1 MSISSLTSNIDR
13 LERDIATLEKQKSTE
28 SDKEL
33 RVLKNIDSL
42 TDQANRT
49 TSQSSLKSKL
59 NQIRTKQ
66 TELGRIEKKKVDI
79 SKKLADKNKQLRKF
93 QIDLTKEQTK
103 ERKKTEREQLS
114 FQRDLNRELERHK
127 QLTHET
133 IRIQSIET
141 PKIENKEYDVFISH
155 SSADKDEF
163 VRPLA
168 SELQNLGLK
177 VWYDEFELKVGDSL
191 RRSIDQGLINSRY
204 GIVVLS
210 SSFFKRDWT
219 NYELDGFVNKE
230 MNGLKVILP
239 IWHKVSKDEVQKFS
253 LSLADKV
260 ALNSSIYS
268 VKEIAEEINNLIK
281 LKIE

>member
-1 MSISSLTSNIDR
+1 MSISSITSNIDR
-13 LERDIATLEKQKSTE
+13 IERDIANLEKQKSSE

-33 RVLKNIDSL
+33 RVQKNIDSL

-49 TSQSSLKSKL
+49 TSQSTLKSKL
-59 NQIRTKQ
+59 NQIRSKQ
-66 TELGRIEKKKVDI
+66 TILGRIEKKKADI
-79 SKKLADKNKQLRKF
+79 SKKLADKNKQLRKY
-93 QIDLTKEQTK
+93 QYDLTKEQTR
-103 ERKKTEREQLS
+103 ERKKTEREQLE
-114 FQRDLNRELERHK
+114 FQRNLNRELERQK
-127 QLTHET
+127 QLTRET
-133 IRIQSIET
+133 LEMQTVEK
-141 PKIENKEYDVFISH
+141 PKTENKEYDVFISH
-155 SSADKDEF
+155 SSADKDDF

-168 SELQNLGLK
+168 TELQNLGIK
-177 VWYDEFELKVGDSL
+177 VWFDEFELKIGDSL

-230 MNGLKVILP
+230 MNGMKVILP

-268 VKEIAEEINNLIK
+268 VKEIAEEINELIK
-281 LKIE
+281 

>member
-1 MSISSLTSNIDR
+1 MSISSITSNIDR
-13 LERDIATLEKQKSTE
+13 FERDIATLEKQKSSE

-42 TDQANRT
+42 TDQANRS
-49 TSQSSLKSKL
+49 TSQSTLKSKL
-59 NQIRTKQ
+59 SQLRTKQ
-66 TELGRIEKKKVDI
+66 TELGRIEKKKADI
-79 SKKLADKNKQLRKF
+79 SKKVAEKNKQLRKY
-93 QIDLTKEQTK
+93 QIDLTKEQTR
-103 ERKKTEREQLS
+103 ERKKTEKEQLD
-114 FQRDLNRELERHK
+114 FQRNLRREIERQK
-127 QLTHET
+127 QITHEN
-133 IRIQSIET
+133 IRIQSVEI
-141 PKIENKEYDVFISH
+141 PKTESKEYDVFISH
-155 SSADKDEF
+155 SSADKEEF

-168 SELQNLGLK
+168 LELQNLGIK
-177 VWYDEFELKVGDSL
+177 VWYDEFELKMGDSL

-281 LKIE
+281 

>member
-1 MSISSLTSNIDR
+1 MSISSITSNIDR
-13 LERDIATLEKQKSTE
+13 IERDIANLEKQKSSE

-33 RVLKNIDSL
+33 RVQKNIDSL

-49 TSQSSLKSKL
+49 TSQSTLKSKL
-59 NQIRTKQ
+59 NQIRSKQ
-66 TELGRIEKKKVDI
+66 TILGRIEKKKADI
-79 SKKLADKNKQLRKF
+79 SKKLADKNKQLRKY
-93 QIDLTKEQTK
+93 QSDLTKEQTR
-103 ERKKTEREQLS
+103 ERKKTEREQLE
-114 FQRDLNRELERHK
+114 FQRNLNRELERQK
-127 QLTHET
+127 QLTRET
-133 IRIQSIET
+133 LEMQTVEK
-141 PKIENKEYDVFISH
+141 PKTENKEYDVFISH
-155 SSADKDEF
+155 SSADKDDF

-168 SELQNLGLK
+168 TELQNLGIK
-177 VWYDEFELKVGDSL
+177 VWFDEFELKIGDSL

-230 MNGLKVILP
+230 MNGMKVILP

-268 VKEIAEEINNLIK
+268 VKEIAEEINELIK
-281 LKIE
+281 

>member
-1 MSISSLTSNIDR
+1 MSISSTTLNIDR
-13 LERDIATLEKQKSTE
+13 LERDITNLEKQKSSE

-33 RVLKNIDSL
+33 RVQKNIDSL

-49 TSQSSLKSKL
+49 TSQSTLKSKL
-59 NQIRTKQ
+59 NQIRSKQ
-66 TELGRIEKKKVDI
+66 NELGRIEKKKADI
-79 SKKLADKNKQLRKF
+79 SKKLADKNKQLRKH
-93 QIDLTKEQTK
+93 QSDLTKKQTR
-103 ERKKTEREQLS
+103 ERKKTEREQLE
-114 FQRDLNRELERHK
+114 FQRNLNRELERQK

-133 IRIQSIET
+133 MKIQTIEK
-141 PKIENKEYDVFISH
+141 PKTENKEYDVFISH
-155 SSADKDEF
+155 SSADKDDF

-168 SELQNLGLK
+168 TELQNLGIK
-177 VWYDEFELKVGDSL
+177 VWYDEFELKIGDSL

-204 GIVVLS
+204 GIIVLS

-230 MNGLKVILP
+230 MNGMKVILP

-268 VKEIAEEINNLIK
+268 VKKIAEEINELIK
-281 LKIE
+281 

>member
-1 MSISSLTSNIDR
+1 MSISSITSNIDR
-13 LERDIATLEKQKSTE
+13 LERDIANLEKQKSSE

-33 RVLKNIDSL
+33 RVQKFIDSL

-49 TSQSSLKSKL
+49 TSQSTVKSKL
-59 NQIRTKQ
+59 SQIRSKQ
-66 TELGRIEKKKVDI
+66 TELSRIEKKKADI
-79 SKKLADKNKQLRKF
+79 SKKLADRNKQLRKYF
-93 QIDLTKEQTK
+93 SDLTKEQTR
-103 ERKKTEREQLS
+103 ERKKTEREQLE
-114 FQRDLNRELERHK
+114 FQRNLNRELERQK

-133 IRIQSIET
+133 MRMQTFEKPKTET
-141 PKIENKEYDVFISH
+141 KEYDVFISH
-155 SSADKDEF
+155 SSADKNDF

-168 SELQNLGLK
+168 TELQNLGIK
-177 VWYDEFELKVGDSL
+177 VWYDEFELKMGDSL

-230 MNGLKVILP
+230 MNGMKVILP

-268 VKEIAEEINNLIK
+268 VKEIAEEINELIK
-281 LKIE
+281 

>member
-1 MSISSLTSNIDR
+1 
-13 LERDIATLEKQKSTE
+13 
-28 SDKEL
+28 
-33 RVLKNIDSL
+33 
-42 TDQANRT
+42 
-49 TSQSSLKSKL
+49 
-59 NQIRTKQ
+59 
-66 TELGRIEKKKVDI
+66 
-79 SKKLADKNKQLRKF
+79 
-93 QIDLTKEQTK
+93 
-103 ERKKTEREQLS
+103 
-114 FQRDLNRELERHK
+114 LNRELERQK

-133 IRIQSIET
+133 MKIQTIEQ

-155 SSADKDEF
+155 SSADKDDF

-168 SELQNLGLK
+168 TELQNLGVR

-210 SSFFKRDWT
+210 SSFFKRNWT

-230 MNGLKVILP
+230 MNGMKVILP

-253 LSLADKV
+253 LTLADKV

-268 VKEIAEEINNLIK
+268 VKEIAEEINELIK
-281 LKIE
+281 

>member
-1 MSISSLTSNIDR
+1 MSISSITSNIDR
-13 LERDIATLEKQKSTE
+13 FERDIATLEKQKSTE

-33 RVLKNIDSL
+33 RVLKNIDNL
-42 TDQANRT
+42 TNQANRT
-49 TSQSSLKSKL
+49 TSQSTLKSKI

-66 TELGRIEKKKVDI
+66 TELGRIEKKKAEI
-79 SKKLADKNKQLRKF
+79 SKKLAEKNKQLRKY
-93 QIDLTKEQTK
+93 QIDLTKEQTR
-103 ERKKTEREQLS
+103 ERKKAEQEQLN
-114 FQRDLNRELERHK
+114 FQRNLNRELERQK
-127 QLTHET
+127 QLTQET
-133 IRIQSIET
+133 IRNQSVEISKT
-141 PKIENKEYDVFISH
+141 VNKEYDVFISH
-155 SSADKDEF
+155 SSSDKEEF

-168 SELQNLGLK
+168 MELRSLGLK
-177 VWYDEFELKVGDSL
+177 VWYDEFELKMGDSL

-210 SSFFKRDWT
+210 SSFFERDWT

-268 VKEIAEEINNLIK
+268 VKEIAEKITNLIK
-281 LKIE
+281 

>member
-1 MSISSLTSNIDR
+1 MSISSITSNIDR
-13 LERDIATLEKQKSTE
+13 FERDIATLEKQKSSE

-49 TSQSSLKSKL
+49 TSQSILKSKL
-59 NQIRTKQ
+59 SQIRTKQ
-66 TELGRIEKKKVDI
+66 TELGRIEKKKAEI
-79 SKKLADKNKQLRKF
+79 SKKLADKNKHLRKY
-93 QIDLTKEQTK
+93 QIDLTKEQTR
-103 ERKKTEREQLS
+103 ERKKTEKEQLD
-114 FQRDLNRELERHK
+114 FQRNLSREIERQK

-133 IRIQSIET
+133 IRIQREEI
-141 PKIENKEYDVFISH
+141 PKTVNKEYDVFISH
-155 SSADKDEF
+155 SSADKEEF

-168 SELQNLGLK
+168 LELQNLGLK
-177 VWYDEFELKVGDSL
+177 VWYDEFELKLGDSL

-268 VKEIAEEINNLIK
+268 VKEIAEEINDLIK
-281 LKIE
+281 

>member
-1 MSISSLTSNIDR
+1 MSISSITSNIDR
-13 LERDIATLEKQKSTE
+13 LERDIANLEKQKSTE

-33 RVLKNIDSL
+33 RILKNIDSL

-49 TSQSSLKSKL
+49 TSQSTLKSKL
-59 NQIRTKQ
+59 NQIRSKQ
-66 TELGRIEKKKVDI
+66 TELGRVEKKKADI
-79 SKKLADKNKQLRKF
+79 SKKLSEKNKQLRKY
-93 QIDLTKEQTK
+93 QTDLTKEQTK
-103 ERKKTEREQLS
+103 ERKKEEREQLE
-114 FQRDLNRELERHK
+114 FQRNLNRELERQK

-133 IRIQSIET
+133 MKIQTIEQ

-155 SSADKDEF
+155 SSADKDDF

-168 SELQNLGLK
+168 TELQNLGVR

-210 SSFFKRDWT
+210 SSFFKRNWT

-230 MNGLKVILP
+230 MNGMKVILP

-253 LSLADKV
+253 LTLADKV

-268 VKEIAEEINNLIK
+268 VKEIAEEINELIK
-281 LKIE
+281 

>member
-1 MSISSLTSNIDR
+1 MSISSLTSIIDR
-13 LERDIATLEKQKSTE
+13 LEREIANLEKQKSSE

-33 RVLKNIDSL
+33 RVHKYIDNL
-42 TDQANRT
+42 TDQANRAQ
-49 TSQSSLKSKL
+49 SQSTLKSKL
-59 NQIRTKQ
+59 SQIRSKQ
-66 TELGRIEKKKVDI
+66 TELGRIEKKKADI
-79 SKKLADKNKQLRKF
+79 SKKLADKNKQLRKYLS
-93 QIDLTKEQTK
+93 DLTKEQSR
-103 ERKKTEREQLS
+103 ERKKTEKEQLE
-114 FQRDLNRELERHK
+114 FQRNLNRELERQK
-127 QLTHET
+127 QLTHESMKMQT
-133 IRIQSIET
+133 FEKPKTET
-141 PKIENKEYDVFISH
+141 KEYDVFISH
-155 SSADKDEF
+155 SSADKDDF

-168 SELQNLGLK
+168 TELQNLGIK
-177 VWYDEFELKVGDSL
+177 VWYDEFELKLGDSL

-230 MNGLKVILP
+230 MNGMKVILP

-268 VKEIAEEINNLIK
+268 VKEIAEEINELIK
-281 LKIE
+281 

>member
-1 MSISSLTSNIDR
+1 MSVSSITSNIDR
-13 LERDIATLEKQKSTE
+13 LERDIANLERQKYSE

-33 RVLKNIDSL
+33 RVQKNIDTL

-49 TSQSSLKSKL
+49 TSQSTLKSKL
-59 NQIRTKQ
+59 NQIRSKQ
-66 TELGRIEKKKVDI
+66 TELTRIEKKKADI
-79 SKKLADKNKQLRKF
+79 SKKLADKNKQLRKY
-93 QIDLTKEQTK
+93 QSDLTIEQTR
-103 ERKKTEREQLS
+103 ERKKTEREQLE
-114 FQRDLNRELERHK
+114 FQRNLNSELERQK

-133 IRIQSIET
+133 MKVQTVEKPT
-141 PKIENKEYDVFISH
+141 TENKEYDVFISH
-155 SSADKDEF
+155 SSVDKDDF

-168 SELQNLGLK
+168 TELQNLGIK
-177 VWYDEFELKVGDSL
+177 VWYDEFELKIGDSL

-230 MNGLKVILP
+230 MNGMKVILP

-268 VKEIAEEINNLIK
+268 VKEIAEEIHKLIN
-281 LKIE
+281 

>member
-1 MSISSLTSNIDR
+1 MSISSITSNIDR
-13 LERDIATLEKQKSTE
+13 LGIDIATLEKQKSSE

-33 RVLKNIDSL
+33 IVLKNIDSL

-49 TSQSSLKSKL
+49 TSQATLKSKL
-59 NQIRTKQ
+59 GQIRTKQ
-66 TELGRIEKKKVDI
+66 AELGRIEKKKAEI
-79 SKKLADKNKQLRKF
+79 SKKLAEKNKQFRKY
-93 QIDLTKEQTK
+93 QIELTKEQTR
-103 ERKKTEREQLS
+103 ERKKIEQEQLA
-114 FQRDLNRELERHK
+114 FQRNLSSEIERKK
-127 QLTHET
+127 QITHET
-133 IRIQSIET
+133 IRIQSVEI
-141 PKIENKEYDVFISH
+141 PKIVSKEYDVFISH
-155 SSADKDEF
+155 SSSDKEEF

-168 SELQNLGLK
+168 LELQNLGIK
-177 VWYDEFELKVGDSL
+177 VWYDEFELKMGDSL
-191 RRSIDQGLINSRY
+191 RRSIDEGLINSRY

-210 SSFFKRDWT
+210 TSFFKRDWT

-281 LKIE
+281 

>member
-1 MSISSLTSNIDR
+1 N
-13 LERDIATLEKQKSTE
+13 
-28 SDKEL
+28 
-33 RVLKNIDSL
+33 
-42 TDQANRT
+42 
-49 TSQSSLKSKL
+49 
-59 NQIRTKQ
+59 
-66 TELGRIEKKKVDI
+66 
-79 SKKLADKNKQLRKF
+79 
-93 QIDLTKEQTK
+93 
-103 ERKKTEREQLS
+103 
-114 FQRDLNRELERHK
+114 FQRNLNSELERQK
-127 QLTHET
+127 QLTHEM
-133 IRIQSIET
+133 IKGQSVQPT
-141 PKIENKEYDVFISH
+141 KIEKKEYDVFISH

-163 VRPLA
+163 VRPFA
-168 SELQNLGLK
+168 TELQNLGLK

-210 SSFFKRDWT
+210 SSFFKRNWT

-281 LKIE
+281 

>member
-1 MSISSLTSNIDR
+1 MSISTITSNIDR
-13 LERDIATLEKQKSTE
+13 LERDISTLEKQKSTE
-28 SDKEL
+28 SDKEI
-33 RVLKNIDSL
+33 RVLKNVDSL
-42 TDQANRT
+42 TDQANKAN
-49 TSQSSLKSKL
+49 SQSTLKSKL
-59 NQIRTKQ
+59 SQIRTKQ
-66 TELGRIEKKKVDI
+66 TELGRIEKKKAEI
-79 SKKLADKNKQLRKF
+79 SKKIAEKNKQLRKN

-103 ERKKTEREQLS
+103 ERKKTEKEQLD
-114 FQRDLNRELERHK
+114 FQRNLNREIERQK

-133 IRIQSIET
+133 IKTQIPEI
-141 PKIENKEYDVFISH
+141 PKIVNKEYDVFISH
-155 SSADKDEF
+155 SSTDKEEF
-163 VRPLA
+163 VRPLTI
-168 SELQNLGLK
+168 ELQNLGLK
-177 VWYDEFELKVGDSL
+177 VWYDEFELKMGDSL

-268 VKEIAEEINNLIK
+268 VKEIAEEIHNLIK
-281 LKIE
+281 